1 VERFLGWLP
10 PGTRYAIE
18 PRHTSWFGRDAREL
32 LEQHGVALVIAD
44 SGGRFPSGE
53 YLTADFAYLRFH
65 GAEQLYASRYTV
77 EEMRAW
83 AVKLLEWKRPAFVY
97 FNNDY
102 HGYAVENAIE
112 LKEAVGHYS
121 RLRGKQQGMEFR

>member
-1 VERFLGWLP
+1 
-10 PGTRYAIE
+10 
-18 PRHTSWFGRDAREL
+18 
-32 LEQHGVALVIAD
+32 VALVIAD

-53 YLTADFAYLRFH
+53 HLTADFAYLRFH
-65 GAEQLYASRYTV
+65 GAERLYASRYTV

-102 HGYAVENAIE
+102 HAYAVENAME
-112 LKEAVGHYS
+112 LREAVGHHS
-121 RLRGKQQGMEFR
+121 RLMEKRQHMEFR